1 MLHGFYRFHRFIGSQ
16 LKKIAQTADNI
27 PMETHELAVLRMET
41 EILWPERCA
50 VLESLLERSLLII
63 DAGIRHRRMARD
75 TDPVARMEADDMWP
89 HYLKEVDKYRA
100 VVARKGA

>member
-1 MLHGFYRFHRFIGSQ
+1 MDPTLDTRG
-16 LKKIAQTADNI
+16 
-27 PMETHELAVLRMET
+27 ELAALRMET

-50 VLESLLERSLLII
+50 ALEALLARSLTLL

-89 HYLKEVDKYRA
+89 HYLREVDKYRA
-100 VVARKGA
+100 AVARKRA

>member
-1 MLHGFYRFHRFIGSQ
+1 MDTTPDTRG
-16 LKKIAQTADNI
+16 
-27 PMETHELAVLRMET
+27 ELAVLRMET

-50 VLESLLERSLLII
+50 ALEALLERSLLII

-100 VVARKGA
+100 AVARKGA